1 MMPRTYTYC
10 GKINPDDAL
19 ACDEGQW
26 DGCGGT
32 LSIKIVG
39 TAAERLKY
47 SRRGYPALIVVQPA
61 KLRPILEC
69 TRQPGKTL
77 RQFQRDVEAV
87 KREIGLAMLPAL
99 QEALRQWGG

>member
-1 MMPRTYTYC
+1 MPKTCNYC
-10 GKINPDDAL
+10 GKVNPDDAL
-19 ACDEGQW
+19 VCGEGQW

-39 TAAERLKY
+39 TTAEALKY
-47 SRRGYPALIVVQPA
+47 SRHGYPALIVAQPA

-69 TRQPGKTL
+69 TRQPGETL

-87 KREIGLAMLPAL
+87 KTEIGLAMLPAF
-99 QEALRQWGG
+99 QEALRQWGR